1 MSYDL
6 IIKKGTVVLESEAV
20 ITDIAVKNG
29 KIVAIGDDLTGA
41 EKILSAEGL
50 IVAPGMVD
58 AHTHISE
65 PGRSHWEGYATG
77 TRAAAKGGITT
88 MIEMPLNQL
97 PATVDRASLHMK
109 FDAAEGKLTI
119 TKLNIDQNPATA
131 PKYGIRGIP
140 TLLLFKNGEVAATKV
155 GALSKG
161 QLKDF
166 LNANL

>member
-97 PATVDRASLHMK
+97 PATVDRASLHMNSM
-109 FDAAEGKLTI
+109 L
-119 TKLNIDQNPATA
+119 
-131 PKYGIRGIP
+131 PK
-140 TLLLFKNGEVAATKV
+140 A
-155 GALSKG
+155 S
-161 QLKDF
+161 
-166 LNANL
+166 